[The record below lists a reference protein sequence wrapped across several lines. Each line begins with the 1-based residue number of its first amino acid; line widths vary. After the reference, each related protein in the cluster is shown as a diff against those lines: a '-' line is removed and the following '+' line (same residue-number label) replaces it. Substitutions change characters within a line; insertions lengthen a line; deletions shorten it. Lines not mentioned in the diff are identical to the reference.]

1 MFFSEFNPAHLRLWA
16 RPRAG
21 SQVYSPFR
29 WSLLLGVEG
38 PRVPVALFPGGVEWS
53 ASVCDLST
61 ALPFVMVAHMAAR
74 QGGGGSERMFEAFC
88 VKSVQR

>member
-1 MFFSEFNPAHLRLWA
+1 MVKIKSNRYVHLPVRKSPVPAGVLSPPKPLPAHLRLWA

-61 ALPFVMVAHMAAR
+61 ALPFVMVVS
-74 QGGGGSERMFEAFC
+74 G
-88 VKSVQR
+88 